1 MVNETTLGGEFMAGR
16 LEGKVA
22 VITGAASGIGRGT
35 VDLFVREG
43 ARVIAADIQD
53 DKGARIEEE
62 HKGRAHYV
70 RCDVMQE
77 SDIAAAVAAAK
88 THFGKLDC
96 IFNNAGQGGA

>member
-1 MVNETTLGGEFMAGR
+1 MAGR

-22 VITGAASGIGRGT
+22 VITGAASGIGRAT
-35 VDLFVREG
+35 VDLFVAEG

-62 HKGRAHYV
+62 HKGLARYV

-77 SDIAAAVAAAK
+77 KDIENAVARGEERFRPARRAVQQCRNAAAQAIRRTA
-88 THFGKLDC
+88 
-96 IFNNAGQGGA
+96 